1 MANSTGWRPGR
12 WKATCDRCGFR
23 YHSDALKLE
32 WTGLM
37 VCSPCWETRNP
48 QDFLKIP
55 PEQIVP
61 PWTRVEPADT
71 FLPICYLWERS
82 VYPNLGT
89 PGCMIPG
96 NITFSAEFLIAL
108 KG

>member
-1 MANSTGWRPGR
+1 MANSTGWKPGR

-61 PWTRVEPADT
+61 PWTRVEPTDT
-71 FLPICYLWERS
+71 FLPFCTLSGSSGYAGYG
-82 VYPNLGT
+82 VA
-89 PGCMIPG
+89 GCMIAG
-96 NITFSAEFLIAL
+96 NNTFPAAYL
-108 KG
+108 G

>member
-48 QDFLKIP
+48 QDFLKVV

-61 PWTRVEPADT
+61 PWTRSEPTDVFAP
-71 FLPICYLWERS
+71 FCYTS
-82 VYPNLGT
+82 GQSGYAGYAVA
-89 PGCMIPG
+89 GCMVAG
-96 NITFSAEFLIAL
+96 NNTYPARIFE
-108 KG
+108 

>member
-55 PEQIVP
+55 PEKIVP
-61 PWTRVEPADT
+61 PWTRPEPLDT
-71 FLPICYLWERS
+71 FTPFCYLS
-82 VYPNLGT
+82 GKSGYAGYAVAGCAIAGNNTIPAAYLG
-89 PGCMIPG
+89 
-96 NITFSAEFLIAL
+96 
-108 KG
+108 